1 MRISRAVL
9 KDQLIAASATCRSP
23 FTVAELLAG
32 VNGRPAASTVD
43 RALDEL
49 CEAGLLTLTRSH
61 PQRQYVLGRPE
72 RATVADPAP
81 DFTPGYPSRGERLA
95 GAWQVMWHLLADG
108 SWWDV
113 GPLIAV
119 AEEHG
124 DVAAKTARN
133 LLLGA
138 VKARVIEH
146 EARFDDTRKRWCLW
160 YRRPDRV
167 EHRDAEAI
175 ATDARNAAVV

>member
-1 MRISRAVL
+1 MRVTRAVL
-9 KDQLIAASATCRSP
+9 KDQLISAAATCRSP

-32 VNGRPAASTVD
+32 VNGRPAMSTVA

-49 CEAGLLTLTRSH
+49 CEAGELTQVRTH
-61 PQRQYVLGRPE
+61 PQRRYVTGRPE
-72 RATVADPAP
+72 RPTVADPAP

-95 GAWQVMWHLLADG
+95 GAWQLMWNLLADG

-113 GPLIAV
+113 GPLVAV
-119 AEEHG
+119 AEGHG
-124 DVAAKTARN
+124 DVAEKTARN

-146 EARFDDTRKRWCLW
+146 EARFDETRKRWCLW

-167 EHRDAEAI
+167 AHGARLAAN
-175 ATDARNAAVV
+175 ARNAGGA

>member
-1 MRISRAVL
+1 MRVKRAEL
-9 KDQLIAASATCRSP
+9 KDQLMAASATLRSP

-49 CEAGLLTLTRSH
+49 CEAGGLTRVAVH
-61 PQRQYVLGRPE
+61 PLRLYVAGRPE
-72 RATVADPAP
+72 RATVDDPAP

-95 GAWQVMWHLLADG
+95 GAWQLMWHLLADG

-119 AEEHG
+119 AEGHG
-124 DVAAKTARN
+124 DIAEKTARN

-167 EHRDAEAI
+167 EHRTAEAV
-175 ATDARNAAVV
+175 AADARNAVGT